1 MPFCGNGNQ
10 VPFLQETLD
19 SCLEKD
25 VPVLIDCAWYGTCY
39 DITIDVNHPAI
50 KEVCFS
56 LSKSLGL
63 GHSRIGIRYS
73 NFTDGTI
80 AVTNDYNHLTLSMAH
95 IANHQMNN
103 FSCDF
108 IPNKYLNWHKELCKE
123 FKLFET
129 KCMHIA
135 LGPHEFPWTFSTS
148 SFLDDEKY
156 VKIGIREALKARRRG
171 EL

>member
-1 MPFCGNGNQ
+1 
-10 VPFLQETLD
+10 
-19 SCLEKD
+19 
-25 VPVLIDCAWYGTCY
+25 
-39 DITIDVNHPAI
+39 
-50 KEVCFS
+50 
-56 LSKSLGL
+56 
-63 GHSRIGIRYS
+63 
-73 NFTDGTI
+73 
-80 AVTNDYNHLTLSMAH
+80 
-95 IANHQMNN
+95 MNN

-171 EL
+171 EF